1 MPKKSVARKLMNQTA
16 FVLACL
22 VAALVMGGCWGTVIY
37 QFDQMAGWTVGLSF
51 AGFIFLFLMGMGRRS
66 NSEEQHNRR
75 FDD

>member
-1 MPKKSVARKLMNQTA
+1 VVRKFLDQTA

-22 VAALVMGGCWGTVIY
+22 VAALFMGGCWGTVIY

-51 AGFIFLFLMGMGRRS
+51 TGFLFFYLMGMGRRAR
-66 NSEEQHNRR
+66 SEEQHNRR